1 MLKQR
6 LVTGVVLVV
15 AFLAAVLL
23 LDNAWFTGVA
33 LAVFTIGA
41 WEWAQLA
48 GQRHWS
54 MRLVFAAVFAG
65 LCAFVALRAGPEA
78 RMLLVGIGAAW
89 WLVVLVVLALYHRGV
104 GQRPG
109 WRYLL
114 TVAAFLTLLPAWLAV
129 SGLHAVGW
137 EWILFVVGIVA
148 VADTGA
154 YFTGRA
160 FGKNKLAPELSP
172 GKTREGVF
180 GGLVGVALWALFG
193 AWWLNLDP
201 GMWVY
206 FIGLCLVV
214 ALLSVA
220 GDLFESLI
228 KREAGAKDSGRILPG
243 HGGILDRIDSLTAA
257 APVFAIG
264 LHWI

>member
-6 LVTGVVLVV
+6 IITGLVLV
-15 AFLAAVLL
+15 ALFLAAVLL
-23 LDNAWFTGVA
+23 LEPPLFTWAA

-41 WEWAQLA
+41 WEWSGLA
-48 GQRHWS
+48 GQRQPLL
-54 MRLVFAAVFAG
+54 RLIFAGVFAG
-65 LCAFVALRAGPEA
+65 LGAFIVFRAGTEA
-78 RMLLVGIGAAW
+78 RIVLVAIGAAW
-89 WLVVLVVLALYHRGV
+89 WAVVLVLLALYRRGV

-109 WRYLL
+109 WHLLL
-114 TVAAFLTLLPAWLAV
+114 TVAAFLTLLPSWLAV
-129 SGLHAVGW
+129 SGLHAAGW
-137 EWILFVVGIVA
+137 QWILFVVGIVA

-172 GKTREGVF
+172 GKTREGVL
-180 GGLVGVALWALFG
+180 GGLAGVALWAALG

-206 FIGLCLVV
+206 FIGLCLIV
-214 ALLSVA
+214 ALISVA

-228 KREAGAKDSGRILPG
+228 KREAGAKDSGVILPG